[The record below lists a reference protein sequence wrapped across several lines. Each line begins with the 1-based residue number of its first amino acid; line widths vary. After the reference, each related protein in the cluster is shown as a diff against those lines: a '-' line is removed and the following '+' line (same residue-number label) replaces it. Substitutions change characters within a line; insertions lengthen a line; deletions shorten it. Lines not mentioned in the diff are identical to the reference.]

1 MLRSVCHRYQT
12 ATLASLT
19 LKEANPVETLQNQF
33 SGYGS
38 TPQTVARTLDRL
50 KLKEP
55 LEHWSN
61 ETISAVVNAFTDE
74 KFPTVF
80 ALNKI
85 DHPDADKNISK
96 IAKMQEPESIILCSA
111 ISEVFL
117 RKLAK
122 QEYVRYVEGSEF
134 VDTREDLIEM
144 GEKDGGGLKELDE
157 KLKTRIENL
166 KDMVLYRFGS
176 TGVVQ
181 VLSRAAEIL
190 GLVPVFPVKNIH
202 GFGAGAGSNAVFR
215 DCVLVKKGTTVKDCA
230 RKIMGDAP
238 LAYVEGAGGVRVAE
252 DEIVEVNKNDVSYS
266 IPLDHKVAEHRA
278 GTIIQSRS
286 IETSISAQTKNAIL
300 GTLCALSYGH
310 GQQEYLTHEW
320 SRPVQP

>member
-1 MLRSVCHRYQT
+1 MNSLFFTFAALTISKGLDKTTSCCYQY
-12 ATLASLT
+12 AIPYRLQAFPDGILT
-19 LKEANPVETLQNQF
+19 EANPVETLQNQF

-38 TPQTVARTLDRL
+38 TPQTVARTLSRL
-50 KLKEP
+50 SLKEP
-55 LEHWSN
+55 LENWTPEN
-61 ETISAVVNAFTDE
+61 ITGVVNAFIDE

-85 DHPDADKNISK
+85 DHPDADKNIAK
-96 IAKMQEPESIILCSA
+96 IAKMQAPESLVLCSA

-117 RKLAK
+117 RKLVK
-122 QEYVRYVEGSEF
+122 QGFVRYAEGTEF

-144 GEKDGGGLKELDE
+144 GDETGGGLKELDE
-157 KLKTRIENL
+157 KLKTRIENM

-181 VLSRAAEIL
+181 VLSRAAELL

-202 GFGAGAGSNAVFR
+202 VFGSSGVAEGNSVFR

-238 LAYVEGAGGVRVAE
+238 LAYVEGAGGVRVSE
-252 DEIVEVNKNDVSYS
+252 DEVITVGKNDVSILY
-266 IPLDHKVAEHRA
+266 
-278 GTIIQSRS
+278 IQMS
-286 IETSISAQTKNAIL
+286 NFV
-300 GTLCALSYGH
+300 
-310 GQQEYLTHEW
+310 LT
-320 SRPVQP
+320 RM